1 LPRDGSGRGPLPRGV
16 LSRPAARGHGK
27 PAVSPRR
34 LVTALAVLLLF
45 VVLAAVHQ
53 YNSPRA
59 RFLRYCHHL
68 QTPSGRGADKPVTD
82 GNPTVAVLGDSY
94 SSGFALQQPTEAWPT
109 QLGRIEHWRVFVDG
123 VAGTGMT
130 NSGLCDQ
137 PYASRVQQVLSYRA
151 QRVIIE
157 VGLNDTASPELAI
170 QQATSAVLARLSAV
184 AQVDVVGPP
193 PVPAKSPAYLQRTD
207 TALRTATQQAGRRYV
222 GALGWQL
229 PYLPDG
235 VHLTPV
241 GHRQFAELVALAL
254 RG

>member
-1 LPRDGSGRGPLPRGV
+1 
-16 LSRPAARGHGK
+16 
-27 PAVSPRR
+27 VSTPR
-34 LVTALAVLLLF
+34 LVTALAVVLLF
-45 VVLAAVHQ
+45 LVAAGIHE

-68 QTPSGRGADKPVTD
+68 QKPSGRGADKPVTD
-82 GNPTVAVLGDSY
+82 GRPTVAVLGDSY
-94 SSGFALQQPTEAWPT
+94 SSGFELANPTEAWPT

-157 VGLNDTASPELAI
+157 VGLNDTPSSAAAV

-184 AQVDVVGPP
+184 PQVDVVGPP
-193 PVPAKSPAYLQRTD
+193 SAPAKSPADLQRTD
-207 TALRTATQQAGRRYV
+207 AALHTATQQAGRRYV

-241 GHRQFAELVALAL
+241 GHQQFAELVALAI
-254 RG
+254 RS

>member
-1 LPRDGSGRGPLPRGV
+1 MPDAVRRGALARGI
-16 LSRPAARGHGK
+16 LSRPPARRGK
-27 PAVSPRR
+27 KPGSSRR
-34 LVTALAVLLLF
+34 LAAALAVLLLL
-45 VVLAAVHQ
+45 VVGVAIHQ

-59 RFLRYCHHL
+59 RFMRYCHHL
-68 QTPSGRGADKPVTD
+68 QTPSGRGADKPVTA
-82 GNPTVAVLGDSY
+82 GSPTVAVLGDSY
-94 SSGFALQQPTEAWPT
+94 ASGFELQHPRQAWPT

-137 PYASRVQQVLSYRA
+137 AYASRVQQVLSYRA

-157 VGLNDTASPELAI
+157 VGLNDTASSAAAV

-184 AQVDVVGPP
+184 SQVDVVGPP
-193 PVPAKSPAYLQRTD
+193 PAPAKSPADLRRTD
-207 TALRTATQQAGRRYV
+207 AALHTATQQAGRRYV

-241 GHRQFAELVALAL
+241 GHQQFAELVALAI

>member
-1 LPRDGSGRGPLPRGV
+1 MTQ
-16 LSRPAARGHGK
+16 SRTSRARLLR
-27 PAVSPRR
+27 AV
-34 LVTALAVLLLF
+34 
-45 VVLAAVHQ
+45 VVLVAAVILVVGVHR
-53 YNSPRA
+53 YTSPRA

-68 QTPSGRGADKPVTD
+68 QKPSGRGADKPVTD
-82 GNPTVAVLGDSY
+82 GRPTVAVLGDSY
-94 SSGFALQQPTEAWPT
+94 SSGFALANPTDAWPT

-157 VGLNDTASPELAI
+157 VGLNDTASSAAAV

-184 AQVDVVGPP
+184 TQVDVVGPP
-193 PVPAKSPAYLQRTD
+193 PAPAKSPADLQRTD
-207 TALRTATQQAGRRYV
+207 AALHTATQQAGRRYV

-241 GHRQFAELVALAL
+241 GHQQFAELVALAI